1 MTILWQFCITL
12 IIKKPGAKVLYLGA
26 KNYTKYT
33 NIKTEQEPQ
42 VPLLT
47 KIKIDTPPKATKQ
60 GIKPAYQCFNLEL
73 DNKMFGKCNQ
83 FFRYTKFNLPKVNTN

>member
-1 MTILWQFCITL
+1 VING
-12 IIKKPGAKVLYLGA
+12 IKIVRLNKGSGFGSSYGSRDCRCRRSKS
-26 KNYTKYT
+26 
-33 NIKTEQEPQ
+33 Q

-47 KIKIDTPPKATKQ
+47 KNKIDTPPKATKP